1 MHDLE
6 NMRTDVQNLA
16 RTTPVAA
23 TAGVDSLLEQPKKER
38 CRRQK
43 KGVELE
49 DDDVVTSRN
58 G

>member
-1 MHDLE
+1 
-6 NMRTDVQNLA
+6 MRTYVQNLGDMLLVQCA
-16 RTTPVAA
+16 TPVAA

-49 DDDVVTSRN
+49 DDDVVISRN